1 MPAIV
6 LCDPDPVTIE
16 RARSGD
22 NRAFSRL
29 VETYQTPVYNLCYRV
44 LGNPHDAEEAAQEA
58 FLRAYTRLSSYD
70 PARSFKTWLLSI
82 AHHYCIDRL
91 RRRRLTWLSLDDE
104 PALDTAMWRSS
115 APTPEDVVMRRERDS
130 DIQALL
136 SDLPLKD
143 RSALVMRYWYDLSY
157 EEIAAATDTTV
168 SAVKSRLHRARG
180 TLAAHVS
187 PAQPARPYATRQS
200 GRQPPLGRETP
211 ASCLAIR
218 PVNDSP
224 GDGGSLRQGAV
235 LLAM

>member
-1 MPAIV
+1 MLLREGTTAMPPIV
-6 LCDPDPVTIE
+6 SCDPDPITIE

-22 NRAFSRL
+22 HRAFTKL
-29 VETYQTPVYNLCYRV
+29 VEAYQTPVYNLCYRV

-104 PALDTAMWRSS
+104 PALDTAMWRST

-130 DIQALL
+130 DIQVLL
-136 SDLPLKD
+136 SALPLKD

-168 SAVKSRLHRARG
+168 SAVKSRLHRARV
-180 TLAAHVS
+180 TLASHAS
-187 PAQPARPYATRQS
+187 PAQPRAAQRSSAEWS
-200 GRQPPLGRETP
+200 
-211 ASCLAIR
+211 
-218 PVNDSP
+218 
-224 GDGGSLRQGAV
+224 AV
-235 LLAM
+235 AA

>member
-1 MPAIV
+1 MLLKEGTTAMPPTV

-22 NRAFSRL
+22 HRAFSGL
-29 VETYQTPVYNLCYRV
+29 VEAYQTPVYNLCYRV

-91 RRRRLTWLSLDDE
+91 RRRRLTFLSLDDE
-104 PALDTAMWRSS
+104 PALDTALWRSS
-115 APTPEDVVMRRERDS
+115 APTPEDVVMRRERDG

-136 SDLPLKD
+136 ELLPPKD

-157 EEIAAATDTTV
+157 DEIAQATATTV
-168 SAVKSRLHRARG
+168 SAVKSRLHRAREA
-180 TLAAHVS
+180 LAVEVS
-187 PAQPARPYATRQS
+187 QPGATR
-200 GRQPPLGRETP
+200 
-211 ASCLAIR
+211 
-218 PVNDSP
+218 
-224 GDGGSLRQGAV
+224 SLRIAPV
-235 LLAM
+235 CLSAAAI

>member
-1 MPAIV
+1 M
-6 LCDPDPVTIE
+6 
-16 RARSGD
+16 
-22 NRAFSRL
+22 
-29 VETYQTPVYNLCYRV
+29 VEAYQTPVYNLCYRV

-115 APTPEDVVMRRERDS
+115 APTPEEVVMRHERDG

-136 SDLPLKD
+136 SALPLKD

-168 SAVKSRLHRARG
+168 ERG
-180 TLAAHVS
+180 
-187 PAQPARPYATRQS
+187 QK
-200 GRQPPLGRETP
+200 PL
-211 ASCLAIR
+211 ASCRGALAGRSRRRCRSQR
-218 PVNDSP
+218 PNA
-224 GDGGSLRQGAV
+224 RR
-235 LLAM
+235 

>member
-1 MPAIV
+1 MPSTV
-6 LCDPDPVTIE
+6 PSDPDPVIIE

-22 NRAFSRL
+22 HRAFSRL

-58 FLRAYTRLSSYD
+58 FLRAYTRIGSYD
-70 PARSFKTWLLSI
+70 PARPFKTWLLAI

-104 PALDTAMWRSS
+104 PALDTAMWRST

-168 SAVKSRLHRARG
+168 SGVKSRLHRARG
-180 TLAAHVS
+180 SLAAKVS
-187 PAQPARPYATRQS
+187 PALPAAAQRP
-200 GRQPPLGRETP
+200 P
-211 ASCLAIR
+211 AARSA
-218 PVNDSP
+218 
-224 GDGGSLRQGAV
+224 A
-235 LLAM
+235 AA